1 MKKKLCSWFLVLAMA
16 LGLLPTAAFAAEDA
30 AVPFTA
36 KSGAELLSVVKAETD
51 YTYTVVTKYDENWK
65 PVVTEER
72 TVDLYVVS
80 TPADAEAVTLDFG
93 EELRIAYAYDANGNY
108 LSACGEYGDGTTGQ
122 TTASATDLTAYVR
135 VQTPYDTNWSSE
147 FR

>member
-36 KSGAELLSVVKAETD
+36 KSNDELLSVVKAETD
-51 YTYTVVTKYDENWK
+51 YTYTVVTEYDENWN

-80 TPADAEAVTLDFG
+80 ADTEITEVTLDFG
-93 EELRIAYAYDANGNY
+93 QKLRIAYAYDANGN
-108 LSACGEYGDGTTGQ
+108 
-122 TTASATDLTAYVR
+122 
-135 VQTPYDTNWSSE
+135 
-147 FR
+147 